1 MTPVVAALCNSHK
14 SHKMGS
20 RTDMAPM
27 SQRVSFIN
35 VNKLLSF
42 LARYSLLV
50 DALVETSD
58 L

>member
-35 VNKLLSF
+35 VNKLLI
-42 LARYSLLV
+42 ARGRFS
-50 DALVETSD
+50 
-58 L
+58 